1 MTKET
6 EDNISMVLGLAVVL
20 VTIGITIWFFRGRR
34 GVADVPGIA
43 TETPSLVLTTPAAGG
58 QGSIARIVPDGKS
71 GTTEYE
77 VKAGDSLWKIS
88 QRLYNNGFYW
98 SEIAKVNKINNPS
111 LLVVGQKL
119 TLPAIGGGSETASG
133 EYVVKKGDSLW
144 SISVTNLGDGFR
156 WTEIWNLNR
165 EVIKSP
171 GVLEIG
177 WKLKL
182 PMVK

>member
-1 MTKET
+1 M
-6 EDNISMVLGLAVVL
+6 
-20 VTIGITIWFFRGRR
+20 
-34 GVADVPGIA
+34 
-43 TETPSLVLTTPAAGG
+43 
-58 QGSIARIVPDGKS
+58 
-71 GTTEYE
+71 
-77 VKAGDSLWKIS
+77 
-88 QRLYNNGFYW
+88 
-98 SEIAKVNKINNPS
+98 
-111 LLVVGQKL
+111 VGQKL

-144 SISVTNLGDGFR
+144 SISVANLGDGFR

-171 GVLEIG
+171 GVLDIG